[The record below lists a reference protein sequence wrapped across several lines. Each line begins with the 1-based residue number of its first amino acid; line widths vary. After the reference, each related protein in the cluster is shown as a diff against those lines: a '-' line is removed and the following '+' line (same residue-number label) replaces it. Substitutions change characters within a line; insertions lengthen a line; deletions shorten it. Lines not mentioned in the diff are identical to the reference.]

1 MKHVRPSSGWTL
13 EEARLTLRTIV
24 FTAWRDAVSTTSWL
38 YEDVT
43 AAADRETI
51 ASAISD
57 WTRAL
62 MLHAKAQVFKY
73 SKEKIKQILQQRAEL
88 ERTSVV
94 KEFEDIKDDDQR
106 AAELIKKAFSIG
118 RWSMGKNLQKYNSD
132 LFEFESEQ
140 RLRMGIA
147 DAPVDPALAEPVAQP
162 QGAQDYG
169 LGGATG
175 PEEGYEVIQEGEDHA

>member
-1 MKHVRPSSGWTL
+1 
-13 EEARLTLRTIV
+13 V

-43 AAADRETI
+43 AAADREAI
-51 ASAISD
+51 ASAIAD
-57 WTRAL
+57 WTRGL

-73 SKEKIKQILQQRAEL
+73 SKERITQILQQRAEL

-94 KEFEDIKDDDQR
+94 KEIEDIKDDDQR

-147 DAPVDPALAEPVAQP
+147 DAPVDPALADSPPVP
-162 QGAQDYG
+162 QGQNQDYG
-169 LGGATG
+169 LGGAAG
-175 PEEGYEVIQEGEDHA
+175 PEEGYEVAQEAEGDA

>member
-1 MKHVRPSSGWTL
+1 
-13 EEARLTLRTIV
+13 
-24 FTAWRDAVSTTSWL
+24 
-38 YEDVT
+38 
-43 AAADRETI
+43 
-51 ASAISD
+51 
-57 WTRAL
+57 